1 MADALRIAA
10 TGMRAQ
16 QKNVDVL
23 SNNIANISTTGFKRS
38 EAAFTDLMYNN
49 EIAAGALTTAE
60 GSMAPTGAQVG
71 MGVKLGSTYRVQ
83 TQGSVEETGDPFS
96 MAIQG
101 RGFFEVTQP
110 NGDTT
115 YTRDGNFGVDNNG
128 NIVTKEGYIVEPNI
142 VIPEDATN
150 ITISSR
156 GIVSATVQDDTVQL
170 GEITLVM
177 FQNPAGLDA
186 LGENLFRET
195 EVSGAPVIVEPDED
209 GAGTILQ
216 GYIERSNVDPVQE
229 ITRLI
234 TAQRSYELNSRVI
247 STADEML
254 SAINQIR

>member
-1 MADALRIAA
+1 MTNALRIAA

-23 SNNIANISTTGFKRS
+23 SNNIANISTTAFKRS

-49 EIAAGALTTAE
+49 EIAAGAITTAE
-60 GSMAPTGAQVG
+60 GSMAPTGAQIG
-71 MGVKLGSTYRVQ
+71 LGVKLGSTYRVL
-83 TQGSVEETGDPFS
+83 TQGNVEETGDAFS
-96 MAIQG
+96 LAIQG
-101 RGFFEVTQP
+101 RGFFEVSLP
-110 NGDTT
+110 NGDTA
-115 YTRDGNFGVDNNG
+115 YTRDGNFNLDENG
-128 NIVTKEGYIVEPNI
+128 NMTTKEGFQLEPNI

-150 ITISSR
+150 VTITPR
-156 GIVSATVQDDTVQL
+156 GIVSATIDDDVVQL

-177 FQNPAGLDA
+177 FQNPAGLEA
-186 LGENLFRET
+186 LGENLLRET
-195 EVSGAPVIVEPDED
+195 EVSGAPVVTDPNED
-209 GAGTILQ
+209 GAGTMLQ
-216 GYIERSNVDPVQE
+216 GFIERSNVDPVQE